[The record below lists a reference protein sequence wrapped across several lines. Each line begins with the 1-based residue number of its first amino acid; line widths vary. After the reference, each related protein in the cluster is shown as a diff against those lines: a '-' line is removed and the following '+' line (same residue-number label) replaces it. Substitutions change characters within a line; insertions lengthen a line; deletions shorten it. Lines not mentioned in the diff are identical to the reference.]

1 MFAKATIF
9 AILAVAARVAVA
21 TPPACLLAAVNECPN
36 PADIKSICSN
46 DSSKVTSYISK
57 NCGEHEDA
65 ASKYF
70 KEVCE
75 DAGETISAYSS
86 SSASKSGSK
95 TTSATGSLSTASGNS
110 SDTDSSMTITGASTF
125 ATGVSGA
132 ASGTGSNGIS
142 ATNNGT
148 ILTTAGTAGPT
159 KSGNAG
165 TSPTN
170 AAGSDSEG
178 SAARMGMEA
187 AGLAV
192 FGVVGAMLV
201 M

>member
-1 MFAKATIF
+1 
-9 AILAVAARVAVA
+9 
-21 TPPACLLAAVNECPN
+21 
-36 PADIKSICSN
+36 
-46 DSSKVTSYISK
+46 
-57 NCGEHEDA
+57 
-65 ASKYF
+65 
-70 KEVCE
+70 
-75 DAGETISAYSS
+75 
-86 SSASKSGSK
+86 
-95 TTSATGSLSTASGNS
+95 
-110 SDTDSSMTITGASTF
+110 MTITAASTF
-125 ATGVSGA
+125 ATGVYGA
-132 ASGTGSNGIS
+132 ASGTGSNGIY
-142 ATNNGT
+142 ATDANNGT
-148 ILTTAGTAGPT
+148 VLTTAGTAGPT